1 MTVYVNLMVENVIQN
16 TNGIMTNANKSEK
29 KQQIKHGICNEDYT
43 WNPTTCTWECGK
55 DCQLG

>member
-1 MTVYVNLMVENVIQN
+1 MVENVIQN
-16 TNGIMTNANKSEK
+16 TNGIMINANKSEK
-29 KQQIKHGICNEDYT
+29 KQQIKHGVCNEDYT